1 MNVRNRR
8 LALSLLVLP
17 GLLLY
22 GSLVLYPTARAFYL
36 SLFQW
41 QGLSAKT
48 FVGLANYQYL
58 FDSRI
63 FRSSLLTTLNYML
76 VNVPVQICSAYVL
89 AYLLYTGVKG
99 LRFFRFLFFLPCV
112 LLSVA
117 VGYIFDL
124 LLNPWFGLLRPIA
137 TLLGVQF
144 ASPLGTPALALYA
157 VIFVDWWQW
166 LGYKIM
172 LFFAGFQN
180 MSPEVLEAAAIDG
193 ASATNTFFRVVIP
206 LSWETLAMVTIM
218 LVIGSLRVF
227 DLIFIMTQGGPN
239 HATEVLT
246 LHMFITAFEK
256 LNFGAG
262 SAIAVVLFII
272 SLTITIVVRT
282 ALRREVY

>member
-1 MNVRNRR
+1 MNARNRR
-8 LALSLLVLP
+8 IALSLFVLP

-36 SLFQW
+36 SAFQW

-58 FDSRI
+58 IDSRI

-76 VNVPVQICSAYVL
+76 VNVPVQIGSAYVL

-124 LLNPWFGLLRPIA
+124 LLNPWFGFLQPLGA
-137 TLLGVQF
+137 LLGTQL

-193 ASATNTFFRVVIP
+193 SSAANTFFRIVIP

-262 SAIAVVLFII
+262 SAVAVILFVV
-272 SLTITIVVRT
+272 SLTITIAVRT
-282 ALRREVY
+282 VLRRDLY

>member
-1 MNVRNRR
+1 MNARKRHI
-8 LALSLLVLP
+8 ALSLFVLP

-22 GSLVLYPTARAFYL
+22 CGLVLYPTMRAFYL
-36 SLFQW
+36 SLFHW
-41 QGLSAKT
+41 QGLSTKT
-48 FVGLANYQYL
+48 FAGLANYQYL
-58 FDSRI
+58 MDSRI
-63 FRSSLLTTLNYML
+63 FRSSLLTTLNYMI
-76 VNVPVQICSAYVL
+76 VNVPVQISTAYVL

-117 VGYIFDL
+117 VGYVFDL
-124 LLNPWFGLLRPIA
+124 LLNPWFGLLRPVGA
-137 TLLGVQF
+137 FLGMQYV
-144 ASPLGTPALALYA
+144 SPLGTPALALYA

-193 ASATNTFFRVVIP
+193 ASATNTFFRIVIP

-262 SAIAVVLFII
+262 SAIAVVLFVV
-272 SLTITIVVRT
+272 SLGITMVVRT
-282 ALRREVY
+282 VLRREVY

>member
-1 MNVRNRR
+1 
-8 LALSLLVLP
+8 
-17 GLLLY
+17 
-22 GSLVLYPTARAFYL
+22 
-36 SLFQW
+36 
-41 QGLSAKT
+41 
-48 FVGLANYQYL
+48 
-58 FDSRI
+58 
-63 FRSSLLTTLNYML
+63 
-76 VNVPVQICSAYVL
+76 
-89 AYLLYTGVKG
+89 
-99 LRFFRFLFFLPCV
+99 
-112 LLSVA
+112 
-117 VGYIFDL
+117 
-124 LLNPWFGLLRPIA
+124 
-137 TLLGVQF
+137 LGTQL

-193 ASATNTFFRVVIP
+193 SSAANTFFRIVIP

-262 SAIAVVLFII
+262 SAVAVILFVV
-272 SLTITIVVRT
+272 SLTITIAVRT
-282 ALRREVY
+282 VLRRDLY

>member
-8 LALSLLVLP
+8 IALSLLVLP

-36 SLFQW
+36 SAFQW

-58 FDSRI
+58 LDSRI

-76 VNVPVQICSAYVL
+76 VNVPVQIGSAYVL

-124 LLNPWFGLLRPIA
+124 LLNPWFGLLQPIGA
-137 TLLGVQF
+137 LLGTQLT
-144 ASPLGTPALALYA
+144 SPLGTPALALYA

-193 ASATNTFFRVVIP
+193 SSATSTFFRIVIP

-262 SAIAVVLFII
+262 SAVAVILFVV
-272 SLTITIVVRT
+272 SLTITIAVRT
-282 ALRREVY
+282 VLRREVY